1 MACNISSGIS
11 LDCRDS
17 QGGVLYAYIANGP
30 VDGFTETAGLISA
43 ITVGGSAPTFFK
55 FEFPKQTASFTETVN
70 ASTENGTVFYTQE
83 LTMVF
88 NKMEAA
94 KRNQLQLL
102 AQNQELLVIVKDG
115 NGKFWTVGLERGAV
129 LSAGTNTSGAAYG
142 DRNGMELTLQGL
154 EAAPSYEVSAS
165 VVGE

>member
-30 VDGFTETAGLISA
+30 VDGYTEAAGVISA
-43 ITVGGSAPTFFK
+43 ITVGGVAPTFYK

-83 LTMVF
+83 LSMVF
-88 NKMEAA
+88 NKMTAE
-94 KRNQLQLL
+94 KRNQLTLM

-115 NGKFWTVGLERGAV
+115 NNKFWTVGLERGAV
-129 LSAGTNTSGAAYG
+129 LSAGTQTSGAAYG

-154 EAAPSYEVSAS
+154 EAQPTFEVDAA

>member
-17 QGGVLYAYIANGP
+17 QGGVLYCYVANGP
-30 VDGFTETAGLISA
+30 IDSFTETAGLVSA
-43 ITVGGSAPTFFK
+43 ITVGGVAPTFYK

-83 LTMVF
+83 LSMVF

-115 NGKFWTVGLERGAV
+115 NGKFWTCGLERGAV
-129 LSAGTNTSGAAYG
+129 LSAGTNTSGTAYG
-142 DRNGMELTLQGL
+142 DRNGMEMTLQGL
-154 EAAPSYEVSAS
+154 EAAPSYEVDAT

>member
-1 MACNISSGIS
+1 MSCNISNGIS

-30 VDGFTETAGLISA
+30 VDSFTETDGLISA
-43 ITVGGSAPTFFK
+43 ITVGGVAPTFFK

-83 LTMVF
+83 LSMVF

-102 AQNQELLVIVKDG
+102 AQNQELLVVVKDG
-115 NGKFWTVGLERGAV
+115 NGKFWSIGIERGAV

-154 EAAPSYEVSAS
+154 EASPSYEVDAT

>member
-1 MACNISSGIS
+1 MSCNISNGIS

-30 VDGFTETAGLISA
+30 VDSFTETDGLISA
-43 ITVGGSAPTFFK
+43 ITVGGVAPTFFK

-83 LTMVF
+83 LSMVF

-102 AQNQELLVIVKDG
+102 AQNQELLVVVKDG
-115 NGKFWTVGLERGAV
+115 NGKFWSVGIERGAV
-129 LSAGTNTSGAAYG
+129 LSAGTNTTGVEYG
-142 DRNGMELTLQGL
+142 SRNGMELTLQGL
-154 EAAPSYEVSAS
+154 EASPSYEVDAT